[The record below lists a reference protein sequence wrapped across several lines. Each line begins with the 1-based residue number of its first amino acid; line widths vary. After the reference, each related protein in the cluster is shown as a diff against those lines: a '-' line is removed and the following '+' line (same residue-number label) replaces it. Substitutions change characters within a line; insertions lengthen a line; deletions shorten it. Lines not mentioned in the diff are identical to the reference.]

1 MHWCQKWSGLLIF
14 RTIPY
19 RPTELILSHLR
30 AGSPGV
36 NPGSCCTYGTGVTA
50 SGWFKIYRKWRP
62 FRALCCSGMLVTLLL
77 THPSCLTASVLSL
90 RLWCRKILHN
100 LILTWF
106 QSPPLPHH
114 LLWVGLNLSWLDE
127 APRCYLFYRGTWH
140 HLLILG
146 SSAYWGLEGI
156 IIFLSFSSNIKLNDL
171 FPIISNYG
179 GLHTFTLPE
188 SDIAQLNFWWV
199 EMYSSEA
206 ICSTMQTGTLLTQN
220 LFPLG
225 SLEVWLIRKR

>member
-1 MHWCQKWSGLLIF
+1 MHWCQKWSGLLTS

-50 SGWFKIYRKWRP
+50 SDWFKIYRKWRP
-62 FRALCCSGMLVTLLL
+62 FRALCCSGMLVTPLL

-90 RLWCRKILHN
+90 RLWCRKILRN

-114 LLWVGLNLSWLDE
+114 LLWVGLNPSRLARLQIRTRLPAVIYFIVARGITSW
-127 APRCYLFYRGTWH
+127 YLG
-140 HLLILG
+140 
-146 SSAYWGLEGI
+146 
-156 IIFLSFSSNIKLNDL
+156 
-171 FPIISNYG
+171 
-179 GLHTFTLPE
+179 
-188 SDIAQLNFWWV
+188 AQH
-199 EMYSSEA
+199 
-206 ICSTMQTGTLLTQN
+206 IGD
-220 LFPLG
+220 
-225 SLEVWLIRKR
+225 